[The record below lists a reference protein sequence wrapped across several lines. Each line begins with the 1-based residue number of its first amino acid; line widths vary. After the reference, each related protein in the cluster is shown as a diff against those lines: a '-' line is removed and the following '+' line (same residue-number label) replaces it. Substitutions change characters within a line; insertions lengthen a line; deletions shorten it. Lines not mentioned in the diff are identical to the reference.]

1 MVKHLPANP
10 SVRKV
15 QSLGQE
21 DPLEEE
27 MATHS
32 SILAWNIP
40 WTEKS
45 GRLQSMGLQRARHS
59 WVTKH
64 THIHSVPLHTGV
76 FFIHTSADGHLG
88 CFHALAIVN
97 SAAYEQRGAWIFSN
111 QSSVWYMPRS
121 GNAGSYDNS
130 IFSFLRN
137 LHTVFIVASAHIVG
151 VCFWQPQERDY
162 TSAKDLKDSWN
173 PIFPCKTNHSSS

>member
-1 MVKHLPANP
+1 MRLPCHRCHVAYILP
-10 SVRKV
+10 SVNLV
-15 QSLGQE
+15 LFTNTQSHISSTF
-21 DPLEEE
+21 PLPHFPN
-27 MATHS
+27 TS
-32 SILAWNIP
+32 P
-40 WTEKS
+40 P
-45 GRLQSMGLQRARHS
+45 
-59 WVTKH
+59 H